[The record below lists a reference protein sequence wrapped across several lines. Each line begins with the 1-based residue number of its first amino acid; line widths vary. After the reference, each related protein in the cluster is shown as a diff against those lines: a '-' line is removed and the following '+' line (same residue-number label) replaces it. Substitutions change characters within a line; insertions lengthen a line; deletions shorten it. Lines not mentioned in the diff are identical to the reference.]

1 MLCNGYEYFLNI
13 PVEPYGYA
21 VFRIQLVPVVC
32 TFKHSSKTYR
42 SDRVLASVRYG
53 NVVALLK

>member
-21 VFRIQLVPVVC
+21 VFRIQLVPVVVGL
-32 TFKHSSKTYR
+32 H
-42 SDRVLASVRYG
+42 V
-53 NVVALLK
+53 